1 MLRGRS
7 ATNVLKRTS
16 DRLFLNWAVGII
28 RFVAMRIDDVA
39 FLKYVLAWDGVGI

>member
-1 MLRGRS
+1 VLRGRS

-16 DRLFLNWAVGII
+16 DRLLLNWTVGII
-28 RFVAMRIDDVA
+28 RFVAMGTDDVA

>member
-1 MLRGRS
+1 VLRGRS

-16 DRLFLNWAVGII
+16 DRLLLDWTVGII
-28 RFVAMRIDDVA
+28 RFVAMRTDDVA